1 MWLASC
7 LASFTIDLA
16 VVIPSTAHVR
26 TKLSVGSSHSS
37 EAAGFCHISN
47 WQP

>member
-1 MWLASC
+1 MWLAFC
-7 LASFTIDLA
+7 LASFTTDLA

-26 TKLSVGSSHSS
+26 MKLSVGSNHLS